1 MEWATGIF
9 SNPVP
14 PESAAAQLRAVPSA

>member
-14 PESAAAQLRAVPSA
+14 PEDAAAALRAAAPC